1 MIKIEESN
9 LNRILQHMEN
19 MDIAT
24 ITAFR
29 TDSDLGFSKTKNR
42 ERNKKLESELKAL
55 GYSGFTKILGY
66 WNERP
71 NDPDSVAIAEESYV
85 VLNTASS
92 YEDFVLDMIYLCKD
106 VDDSIFDQQAV
117 MIWNHKT
124 KLATLYDNKGNELE
138 TFNDFKIDNI
148 SQAWSQIGNHKLTFT
163 NISRIE
169 EFVDVEFSDV
179 YNKGGNW
186 MTAMGHAGRRSKIR

>member
-1 MIKIEESN
+1 
-9 LNRILQHMEN
+9 
-19 MDIAT
+19 
-24 ITAFR
+24 
-29 TDSDLGFSKTKNR
+29 
-42 ERNKKLESELKAL
+42 
-55 GYSGFTKILGY
+55 
-66 WNERP
+66 
-71 NDPDSVAIAEESYV
+71 
-85 VLNTASS
+85 
-92 YEDFVLDMIYLCKD
+92 MIYLCKD

-117 MIWNHKT
+117 MVWNHKT

-138 TFNDFKIDNI
+138 TFNNFKIDNI

-169 EFVDVEFSDV
+169 ESVDVEFSDV